1 MIGYCSGGFVVVTMG
16 RSDSSEAK
24 RKFALMAIARYESA
38 LGAVIL
44 ALTPLITATAR
55 DNAQGTEQTT
65 LSFDV

>member
-1 MIGYCSGGFVVVTMG
+1 
-16 RSDSSEAK
+16 
-24 RKFALMAIARYESA
+24 MAIARYESA

-55 DNAQGTEQTT
+55 DSAQGTEQTT